1 MIEIKNWRVRVPPD
15 EYQIGYNGENLV
27 HKLDFLLPDTEYAD
41 WMFKL
46 DIKQGGKKDVLHL
59 EMEELPEGLRLTTD
73 VRRGLL
79 ICPGTI
85 TAQVRAFTSD
95 GRERHTNQFYFFVR
109 DSVRPWEAFPDPLP
123 TEFHQMETAMTML
136 LENTRSAA
144 QRAELAADRDIVR
157 QYKTYLEFPS
167 IGDSKILYIDAAAN
181 KSYRW
186 DDENLKYFVV
196 GSDYEQIKIIDGG
209 NAHG

>member
-1 MIEIKNWRVRVPPD
+1 MIEIKNWRVCVPAD
-15 EYQIGYNGENLV
+15 EYQIGYSGEHLV
-27 HKLDFLLPDTEYAD
+27 HKLDFLLLDTGYMD

-59 EMEELPEGLRLTTD
+59 ETAELPEGLSLTTD

-79 ICPGTI
+79 TCPSTI
-85 TAQVRAFTSD
+85 TAQIRAFTMD
-95 GRERHTNQFYFFVR
+95 GRERHTNQFYFSVR
-109 DSVRPWEAFPDPLP
+109 DSIKPWEAFPDPLP
-123 TEFHQMETAMTML
+123 TEFHQMEAAMALL

-144 QRAELAADRDIVR
+144 ERAELAADRDIVR